1 MKEKLINKKITS
13 PKEEIANKIKLVVFD
28 FDGVFTD
35 NRVFVFQDGTE
46 AVLCSRADGLG
57 IEALRRKG
65 VKVLVISTEKNPVV
79 KARCQKLNIL
89 CIQGADNKARI
100 LKEEASK
107 IKIPLAE
114 TAYLAN
120 DINDLECLA
129 IVGLP
134 ACVADSNPEVINI
147 SKYKTRAKGGYG
159 AVREFCDYLVKLK
172 SL

>member
-1 MKEKLINKKITS
+1 MKKKVIDKKTAFHNEETAKKIR
-13 PKEEIANKIKLVVFD
+13 LVVFD

-35 NRVFVFQDGTE
+35 NRVFVFENGTE
-46 AVLCSRADGLG
+46 GVLCSRADGFG
-57 IEALRRKG
+57 IEALRKTG

-107 IKIPLAE
+107 LKMPLAE

-134 ACVADSNPEVINI
+134 ACVEDSNPEVINI

-172 SL
+172 TL